1 LHKQTYP
8 DAANPRLKVLLRSS
22 AGPNAVIPPKEKKG
36 AIHLRHLMSLSEAL
50 VSVGPKED
58 AVLDLALVA
67 FWGLARIGKLTSP
80 LPRGKVDPWTS
91 FLTSNVMWEE
101 FEGEQA
107 IVLTLREA
115 KTCCPS
121 KTQEILLRPLSNM
134 LCPVEAV
141 KRRLIKSNG
150 ADPHF
155 LVTTTR
161 MEKESISQKT
171 RSTRHLTTRGQKEV
185 LAASLDTLSELV
197 ELQFEPPWMS
207 LRKKSANYSRSKME
221 WNWENSS
228 FPISCQAVQM
238 SN

>member
-1 LHKQTYP
+1 MFWLSKSNQQEIAAKTLKKYLHGIKAWHLLHKQTYP

-36 AIHLRHLMSLSEAL
+36 AIHLQHLMSLSEAL

-80 LPRGKVDPWTS
+80 LPQGKVDPWTS

-150 ADPHF
+150 ADPP
-155 LVTTTR
+155 LLGYYDPNGERV
-161 MEKESISQKT
+161 
-171 RSTRHLTTRGQKEV
+171 HLTKDTVNKTLNDVWAKGSFGGLTGHSFRVGG
-185 LAASLDTLSELV
+185 AS
-197 ELQFEPPWMS
+197 
-207 LRKKSANYSRSKME
+207 
-221 WNWENSS
+221 
-228 FPISCQAVQM
+228 I
-238 SN
+238 